1 MGLAFYYC
9 EPPEYHRLHVS
20 HELAVKL
27 VEAGNDNR
35 HFFID
40 REAVEELLANPEVT
54 EDERG
59 KLKEW
64 LAARPDDDELY
75 FSYDG

>member
-27 VEAGNDNR
+27 VEAQQGGETAR
-35 HFFID
+35 ATWPFFLF
-40 REAVEELLANPEVT
+40 AVEAKPAWQRCWALLGT
-54 EDERG
+54 G
-59 KLKEW
+59 
-64 LAARPDDDELY
+64 
-75 FSYDG
+75 GG